1 MSLSQYELAQIVEA
15 LDTIRKRLDDLEAAQ
30 TDAFHVA
37 QLVYLEQ
44 QRWQEMAEDL
54 WEELQEWHSE
64 NCGQAS
70 DGTPNGSPC
79 ACHNLL
85 AARWDE
91 LTHSDDWADGADV

>member
-15 LDTIRKRLDDLEAAQ
+15 LDTIRKRLAGSRADGRLPCGTPSLLFQ
-30 TDAFHVA
+30 I
-37 QLVYLEQ
+37 
-44 QRWQEMAEDL
+44 QEMAEDL

-79 ACHNLL
+79 VCHNLL

>member
-15 LDTIRKRLDDLEAAQ
+15 LDTIRKRLDALEAAQ

-44 QRWQEMAEDL
+44 QKVVADAW
-54 WEELQEWHSE
+54 
-64 NCGQAS
+64 
-70 DGTPNGSPC
+70 
-79 ACHNLL
+79 